1 MFNKK
6 KKQDSMI
13 TGKPLEKEEWR
24 EGVLFNFSV
33 LRKKILRHLVT
44 PSARNLTFVEI
55 GRYLEE
61 TQF

>member
-1 MFNKK
+1 
-6 KKQDSMI
+6 MI

-33 LRKKILRHLVT
+33 LTKKILRHLVT